1 MILLFSLLGS
11 ALTLPTSLAA
21 QSCPPVQNF
30 GFLYYNI
37 YQADYEWNY
46 AADAKYYVLR
56 IEING
61 KAYKTYEYPGQT
73 TKASVSFDPKLV
85 NYDRVSAKLTKVCS
99 SGGSVAE
106 SADFVI
112 ITDGIV
118 YLDGSPQGNEPRV
131 VEPVVTVNDNLV
143 PADQICG
150 LCDPGFFRLENGFY
164 APYGIYSS
172 AYAYPIENLRF
183 RKEDLCGC
191 LDAAITAGLLAP
203 GGGPGPNYAGQP
215 FNCKIDAYIF
225 EEKDCTRKGK
235 AGERSPA
242 APDPAA
248 DILEVIPN
256 PITGTAQIQ
265 YHLTQ
270 ETNTSITLFDLTGR
284 AAKQLL
290 NNKTETAGEHQID
303 FDVFDLEPGLYF
315 CRLQA
320 GEHSR
325 TQKIIIAR

>member
-1 MILLFSLLGS
+1 M
-11 ALTLPTSLAA
+11 A

-30 GFLYYNI
+30 GFLYYDI
-37 YQADYEWNY
+37 YQADYEWDY
-46 AADAKYYVLR
+46 AADAKYYILR
-56 IEING
+56 VEING
-61 KAYKTYEYPGQT
+61 KAYKTYELPGQA
-73 TKASVSFDPKLV
+73 TKTSVPFDPKLV
-85 NYDRVSAKLTKVCS
+85 NYDLVSAKLTKVCS
-99 SGGSVAE
+99 SGGNITE

-118 YLDGSPQGNEPRV
+118 YLDGGTHGNEPRV
-131 VEPVVTVNDNLV
+131 VEPVVAVNDNLV
-143 PADQICG
+143 PVNQICG

-183 RKEDLCGC
+183 RKDDLCNC
-191 LDAAITAGLLAP
+191 LDAAISAGVLAP
-203 GGGPGPNYAGQP
+203 SGGPGPNYSGAP

-225 EEKDCTRKGK
+225 EEKDCTREEKP
-235 AGERSPA
+235 GERSIA
-242 APDPAA
+242 AA
-248 DILEVIPN
+248 DPTADLLEVIPN
-256 PITGTAQIQ
+256 PITGTARIQ
-265 YHLTQ
+265 YNLRQ
-270 ETNTSITLFDLTGR
+270 ETNTSLTLIDLTGR

-290 NNKTETAGEHQID
+290 INKTETAGEHQVD

-320 GEHSR
+320 GELVQ